1 MDILAEGLKGWVA
14 GFIDGEG
21 TISIHKMIESKS
33 LMGARHRV
41 SLEATNTNLASL
53 QKLVSLFG
61 GSIWQKR
68 QQGENCL
75 DCYRW
80 RAEGQTAK
88 KAILFALPYFV
99 IKKEQAEIALKF
111 CKTLRTIGTDTRT
124 PISKRIFKIRNI
136 LYQKMQYLNNSKPRG
151 FVVQRG

>member
-68 QQGENCL
+68 QYGENCL

-80 RAEGQTAK
+80 RVEGQTAK
-88 KAILFALPYFV
+88 TAILFALPYFIV
-99 IKKEQAEIALKF
+99 KKKQAKIALRF

-124 PISKRIFKIRNI
+124 PITQKIFAFREI
-136 LYQKMQYLNNSKPRG
+136 LYQKMQQLNNSKPRG